1 LVSNQKKNCSTCWKH
16 FRLIRG
22 RIIEN
27 QITGTALTET
37 PRGSKRKLRNNI
49 SLQVLIAIVAAI
61 VLGKLDPKLALSMKP
76 LGDLF
81 IKLIRMAIAPIVFL
95 CVSTGVAHIGD
106 IRKVGRIGLK
116 ALIYFELVTTLALVI
131 GLASVTIF
139 KPGDGVTAMQAGSSS
154 GDYSAYASKGKEFSF
169 LEFVMGTVPDNF
181 LGAFVKGDLLQVVV
195 IALLVGIVLIGMGS
209 RGQSVVRG
217 LDGAMMVFFGI
228 IKLVMRVAPIGAF
241 GAMAFTV
248 GKFGT
253 SALLALSKLVLCTWL
268 TEAFYVFVV
277 LGAIAYFFRFS
288 LIRFIKYISD
298 EILLVIGTSSSESVL
313 PQLMQKLERFGASRS
328 VVDLVLPTG
337 YAFNL
342 GGLALSLPISTVFIA
357 QVYHVPLSFTRL
369 LALVAIML
377 VTSKG
382 AAGVT
387 GAAFIVLA
395 TTVGASGILP
405 LEGLAL
411 LFAVDNFLSMARA
424 LANVIGNGV
433 ATIVV
438 AKLEN
443 EFSSET
449 IV

>member
-1 LVSNQKKNCSTCWKH
+1 VGTESHEPPRASRRNT
-16 FRLIRG
+16 
-22 RIIEN
+22 
-27 QITGTALTET
+27 IT
-37 PRGSKRKLRNNI
+37 
-49 SLQVLIAIVAAI
+49 LQVFVAIVAAI
-61 VLGKLDPKLALSMKP
+61 VFGKLDPRHAMEMKP

-95 CVSTGVAHIGD
+95 SVSTGVAHIGD
-106 IRKVGRIGLK
+106 LRKVGRIGLK
-116 ALIYFELVTTLALVI
+116 ALIYFELVTTLALAI

-139 KPGDGVTAMQAGSSS
+139 KPGVGVNALQPGSGSA
-154 GDYSAYASKGKEFSF
+154 DYSAYANKNKEFSF
-169 LEFVMGTVPDNF
+169 LEFAMGTVPDNA

-195 IALLVGIVLIGMGS
+195 IALLVGVALIGMGS
-209 RGQSVVRG
+209 RGQSIIRG
-217 LDGAMMVFFGI
+217 LDGAMMVCFGV
-228 IKLVMRVAPIGAF
+228 IKIVMRIAPIGAF

-253 SALLALSKLVLCTWL
+253 SALLALSRLVVCTYL
-268 TEAFYVFVV
+268 TEAIYDFVV
-277 LGAIAYFFRFS
+277 LGAIAHFFGFS
-288 LIRFIKYISD
+288 LIRFIRYIRE

-313 PQLMQKLERFGASRS
+313 PQLMQTLERFGASRS

-342 GGLALSLPISTVFIA
+342 GGLAVSLPISALFIA
-357 QVYHVPLSFTRL
+357 QVYHVELGFSRL

-411 LFAVDNFLSMARA
+411 VFAVDSFLSMARA

-433 ATIVV
+433 ATIVI

-443 EFSSET
+443 EFNTARPAEA
-449 IV
+449 VFQG

>member
-1 LVSNQKKNCSTCWKH
+1 MH
-16 FRLIRG
+16 
-22 RIIEN
+22 
-27 QITGTALTET
+27 ET
-37 PRGSKRKLRNNI
+37 SRTNRRKLRNNI
-49 SLQVLIAIVAAI
+49 TLQILLAIVAAI
-61 VLGKLDPKLALSMKP
+61 VLGKLDPQLALAMKP

-106 IRKVGRIGLK
+106 LRKVGRIGLK

-139 KPGDGVTAMQAGSSS
+139 KPGEGVNALQSAS
-154 GDYSAYASKGKEFSF
+154 GDYATYASKGKDFSF
-169 LEFVMGTVPDNF
+169 LEFVMGSVPDNA
-181 LGAFVKGDLLQVVV
+181 LGAFVRGDLLQVVV
-195 IALLVGIVLIGMGS
+195 IALLVGMALIGMGS
-209 RGQSVVRG
+209 RGVSVVRG
-217 LDGAMMVFFGI
+217 LDSVMVVFFGI
-228 IKLVMRVAPIGAF
+228 IKIIMRIAPIGAF

-253 SALLALSKLVLCTWL
+253 SALLALSKLVLCTYL

-277 LGAIAYFFRFS
+277 LGIIAHFFGFN
-288 LIRFIKYISD
+288 LIHFIKYIRS

-328 VVDLVLPTG
+328 VVNLVLPTG

-357 QVYHVPLSFTRL
+357 QVYHVPLSFSRL

-405 LEGLAL
+405 VEGLAL

-443 EFSSET
+443 EFSSEPAAEA
-449 IV
+449 VSQ

>member
-1 LVSNQKKNCSTCWKH
+1 MD
-16 FRLIRG
+16 
-22 RIIEN
+22 
-27 QITGTALTET
+27 ET
-37 PRGSKRKLRNNI
+37 PHTNKRQRRNTI
-49 SLQVLIAIVAAI
+49 TLQVLLAIVAA
-61 VLGKLDPKLALSMKP
+61 VALGELDPKLALAMKP

-106 IRKVGRIGLK
+106 LRKVGRIGLK

-139 KPGDGVTAMQAGSSS
+139 KPGAGVNALRSPSAS
-154 GDYSAYASKGKEFSF
+154 GDYAAYASKGKEFSF
-169 LEFVMGTVPDNF
+169 LEFVMGSVPDNA
-181 LGAFVKGDLLQVVV
+181 LGAFVRGDLLQVVV
-195 IALLVGIVLIGMGS
+195 IALLVGIALIQMGS

-217 LDGAMMVFFGI
+217 LDSAMMVFFGI
-228 IKLVMRVAPIGAF
+228 IRIIMRVAPIGAF

-253 SALLALSKLVLCTWL
+253 SALFALSKLVLCTYL

-277 LGAIAYFFRFS
+277 LGIIAHFFGFN
-288 LIRFIKYISD
+288 LIRFIKYIRD

-357 QVYHVPLSFTRL
+357 QVYHVPLSLSRL

-405 LEGLAL
+405 VEGLAL

-433 ATIVV
+433 ATIVI
-438 AKLEN
+438 AKLEH
-443 EFSSET
+443 EFSSRRAGEA
-449 IV
+449 VSQ

>member
-1 LVSNQKKNCSTCWKH
+1 MHETSRTNRR
-16 FRLIRG
+16 RL
-22 RIIEN
+22 
-27 QITGTALTET
+27 L
-37 PRGSKRKLRNNI
+37 NNI
-49 SLQVLIAIVAAI
+49 SLQVLLAIVAAV
-61 VLGKLDPKLALSMKP
+61 VLGELDPKLALAMKP

-106 IRKVGRIGLK
+106 LRKVGRIGLK

-139 KPGDGVTAMQAGSSS
+139 KPGEGVNALQSAS
-154 GDYSAYASKGKEFSF
+154 GDYATYASKGKDFSF
-169 LEFVMGTVPDNF
+169 LEFVMGSVPDNA
-181 LGAFVKGDLLQVVV
+181 LGAFVRGDLLQVVV
-195 IALLVGIVLIGMGS
+195 IALLVGMALIGMGS
-209 RGQSVVRG
+209 RGHSVVQG
-217 LDGAMMVFFGI
+217 LDRVVMVFFGI
-228 IKLVMRVAPIGAF
+228 IRIIMRVAPIGAF

-248 GKFGT
+248 GKFGNT
-253 SALLALSKLVLCTWL
+253 ALLALSKLVLVTYL

-277 LGAIAYFFRFS
+277 LGIIAYFFGFN
-288 LIRFIKYISD
+288 LVRFIKYIGD
-298 EILLVIGTSSSESVL
+298 EIVLVIGTSSSESVL
-313 PQLMQKLERFGASRS
+313 PQLMQKLERFGAARS

-357 QVYHVPLSFTRL
+357 QVYNVQLGFTRL
-369 LALVAIML
+369 LALVAVML

-411 LFAVDNFLSMARA
+411 VFAVDTFLSMARA

-443 EFSSET
+443 EFNSDPAAVVASQ
-449 IV
+449 

>member
-1 LVSNQKKNCSTCWKH
+1 
-16 FRLIRG
+16 
-22 RIIEN
+22 
-27 QITGTALTET
+27 
-37 PRGSKRKLRNNI
+37 
-49 SLQVLIAIVAAI
+49 
-61 VLGKLDPKLALSMKP
+61 
-76 LGDLF
+76 
-81 IKLIRMAIAPIVFL
+81 
-95 CVSTGVAHIGD
+95 
-106 IRKVGRIGLK
+106 
-116 ALIYFELVTTLALVI
+116 
-131 GLASVTIF
+131 
-139 KPGDGVTAMQAGSSS
+139 
-154 GDYSAYASKGKEFSF
+154 
-169 LEFVMGTVPDNF
+169 
-181 LGAFVKGDLLQVVV
+181 
-195 IALLVGIVLIGMGS
+195 
-209 RGQSVVRG
+209 
-217 LDGAMMVFFGI
+217 
-228 IKLVMRVAPIGAF
+228 
-241 GAMAFTV
+241 MAFTV

-253 SALLALSKLVLCTWL
+253 SALLALSKLVLVTYL

-277 LGAIAYFFRFS
+277 LGIIAYFFGFN
-288 LIRFIKYISD
+288 LIHFIKYIGD

-313 PQLMQKLERFGASRS
+313 PQLMIKMERFGAARS

-357 QVYHVPLSFTRL
+357 QVYHVQLGFGQL

-395 TTVGASGILP
+395 TTVGASGVLP

-411 LFAVDNFLSMARA
+411 VFAVDNFLSMARA

-443 EFSSET
+443 EFHPERAAET
-449 IV
+449 APAVI

>member
-1 LVSNQKKNCSTCWKH
+1 MHK
-16 FRLIRG
+16 
-22 RIIEN
+22 
-27 QITGTALTET
+27 T
-37 PRGSKRKLRNNI
+37 PHTNKRRLRNNI
-49 SLQVLIAIVAAI
+49 TLQVLLAIMAAV
-61 VLGKLDPKLALSMKP
+61 VLGKLDPKLALAMKP

-95 CVSTGVAHIGD
+95 CISTGVAHIGD
-106 IRKVGRIGLK
+106 IRKVGRIGFK
-116 ALIYFELVTTLALVI
+116 ALVYFELVTTLALVI

-139 KPGDGVTAMQAGSSS
+139 KPGAGVNPIQSASAS
-154 GDYSAYASKGKEFSF
+154 GDYASYANKGKDFSF
-169 LEFVMGTVPDNF
+169 LEFVMGSVPDNA

-195 IALLVGIVLIGMGS
+195 IALLVGVALIGMGS
-209 RGQSVVRG
+209 RGHSVVRG
-217 LDGAMMVFFGI
+217 LDSAMIVFFGVIKI
-228 IKLVMRVAPIGAF
+228 IMRIAPIGAF

-253 SALLALSKLVLCTWL
+253 SALLALSKLVLCTYL

-277 LGAIAYFFRFS
+277 LGVIAHFFGFN
-288 LIRFIKYISD
+288 LIHFIKYIRD

-313 PQLMQKLERFGASRS
+313 PQLMLKLERFGASRS

-357 QVYHVPLSFTRL
+357 QVYHVPLSFSRL

-395 TTVGASGILP
+395 TTVAASGVLP
-405 LEGLAL
+405 IEGLAL
-411 LFAVDNFLSMARA
+411 LFAVDSFLSMARA

-433 ATIVV
+433 ATIVI

-443 EFSSET
+443 EFSSERPADALAQPLS
-449 IV
+449 V

>member
-1 LVSNQKKNCSTCWKH
+1 MA
-16 FRLIRG
+16 
-22 RIIEN
+22 IETH
-27 QITGTALTET
+27 QTLADK
-37 PRGSKRKLRNNI
+37 PRPRNNI
-49 SLQVLIAIVAAI
+49 TLLVFVAIAAAI
-61 VLGKLDPKLALSMKP
+61 VLGILDPTLALKMKP

-81 IKLIRMAIAPIVFL
+81 IKLIRMTIGPIVFL
-95 CVSTGVAHIGD
+95 CVATGVAHIGD
-106 IRKVGRIGLK
+106 LRKVGRIGLK

-139 KPGDGVTAMQAGSSS
+139 KPGIGVTALPSASAA
-154 GDYSAYASKGKEFSF
+154 GDYAAYASKGKAFSF

-181 LGAFVKGDLLQVVV
+181 FGAFVKGDLLQVVV
-195 IALLVGIVLIGMGS
+195 IGLLVGMVLIAMGS
-209 RGQSVVRG
+209 RGHPVVRA
-217 LDGAMMVFFGI
+217 LDSAMNVFFGMIRI
-228 IKLVMRVAPIGAF
+228 IMRVAPIGAF

-253 SALLALSKLVLCTWL
+253 SALLALSKLVLVTYL

-277 LGAIAYFFRFS
+277 LGLIAHFFGFS
-288 LIRFIKYISD
+288 LIRFIKYIRD

-313 PQLMQKLERFGASRS
+313 PQLMQKLEQFGASRP

-357 QVYHVPLSFTRL
+357 QAYNVELSFTRL

-405 LEGLAL
+405 VEGLAL
-411 LFAVDNFLSMARA
+411 VFAVDTFLSMARA

-438 AKLEN
+438 AKLEH
-443 EFSSET
+443 EFNPQPVAVAVSR
-449 IV
+449 

>member
-1 LVSNQKKNCSTCWKH
+1 MKTLGTEMDETSH
-16 FRLIRG
+16 
-22 RIIEN
+22 
-27 QITGTALTET
+27 TG
-37 PRGSKRKLRNNI
+37 KRKRRNNI
-49 SLQVLIAIVAAI
+49 TLQVFVAIVAA
-61 VLGKLDPKLALSMKP
+61 VMLGKLDPKLAMAMKP

-81 IKLIRMAIAPIVFL
+81 IKLIRMAVAPIVFL

-106 IRKVGRIGLK
+106 VRKVGRIGLK
-116 ALIYFELVTTLALVI
+116 ALIYFELVTTIALLI

-139 KPGDGVTAMQAGSSS
+139 KPGVGVTVVQSPSASV
-154 GDYSAYASKGKEFSF
+154 DYAAYANKGKQFSF
-169 LEFVMGTVPDNF
+169 LEFVMGAVPDNF

-195 IALLVGIVLIGMGS
+195 IALLVGITLIGMGS
-209 RGQSVVRG
+209 HGHSVVRG
-217 LDGAMMVFFGI
+217 LDSAMMVAFGI
-228 IKLVMRVAPIGAF
+228 IKIIMRIAPIGAF

-253 SALLALSKLVLCTWL
+253 SALVALSKLVACTYL

-277 LGAIAYFFRFS
+277 LGLIAHFFRFS
-288 LIRFIKYISD
+288 LIHFIKYIRD

-313 PQLMQKLERFGASRS
+313 PQLMLKLERFGASRS

-342 GGLALSLPISTVFIA
+342 GGLAVSLPISTLFIA
-357 QVYHVPLSFTRL
+357 QVYHVPLSFSRL

-387 GAAFIVLA
+387 GSAFIVLA

-411 LFAVDNFLSMARA
+411 LFAVDSFLSMARA

-433 ATIVV
+433 ATVV
-438 AKLEN
+438 IAKLEN
-443 EFSSET
+443 EFSPEQAAESGS
-449 IV
+449 

>member
-1 LVSNQKKNCSTCWKH
+1 MHETSRSNK
-16 FRLIRG
+16 G
-22 RIIEN
+22 
-27 QITGTALTET
+27 
-37 PRGSKRKLRNNI
+37 LRNNI
-49 SLQVLIAIVAAI
+49 SLQVLLAIVAAI
-61 VLGKLDPKLALSMKP
+61 VLGKPDPRHALAMKP

-106 IRKVGRIGLK
+106 IRKVGRIGFK
-116 ALIYFELVTTLALVI
+116 ALVYFELVTTVALAI
-131 GLASVTIF
+131 GLASVVIF
-139 KPGDGVTAMQAGSSS
+139 KPGVNVNALPSASAA
-154 GDYSAYASKGKEFSF
+154 GDYAAYATKGKEFSF

-195 IALLVGIVLIGMGS
+195 IALLVGATLIGMGT
-209 RGQSVVRG
+209 RGQPIVRG
-217 LDGAMMVFFGI
+217 LDSVMMVFFGI
-228 IKLVMRVAPIGAF
+228 IRIIMRIAPIGAF

-253 SALLALSKLVLCTWL
+253 SALLALSRLVVLTYL

-277 LGAIAYFFRFS
+277 LGLIAYFFGFN
-288 LIRFIKYISD
+288 LLHLIKYIRD
-298 EILLVIGTSSSESVL
+298 EIILVIGTSSSESVL
-313 PQLMQKLERFGASRS
+313 PQLMQKLEQFGASRS

-342 GGLALSLPISTVFIA
+342 GGLAVSLPISTVFIA
-357 QVYHVPLSFTRL
+357 QVYHVPLSFSRL

-411 LFAVDNFLSMARA
+411 LFAVDSFLSMARA
-424 LANVIGNGV
+424 LANVIVNAV

-443 EFSSET
+443 EFSAKPAAEAVSQ
-449 IV
+449 

>member
-1 LVSNQKKNCSTCWKH
+1 METTAREVTNKSQEKKKRTWK
-16 FRLIRG
+16 
-22 RIIEN
+22 
-27 QITGTALTET
+27 
-37 PRGSKRKLRNNI
+37 NNI
-49 SLQVLIAIVAAI
+49 TLHVFIAIVAAI
-61 VLGKLDPKLALSMKP
+61 ILGEVDPKLAVQMRP

-106 IRKVGRIGLK
+106 VRKVGRIGLK
-116 ALIYFELVTTLALVI
+116 ALIYFELVTTLALAI
-131 GLASVTIF
+131 GLASVVIF
-139 KPGDGVTAMQAGSSS
+139 KPGVGVNAQQTGATAT
-154 GDYSAYASKGKEFSF
+154 DYSAYAGSGKNFTVLGF
-169 LEFVMGTVPDNF
+169 LLGTVPDNF
-181 LGAFVKGDLLQVVV
+181 LGSFVRGDLLQVVV
-195 IALLVGIVLIGMGS
+195 IALLFGMALIGMGE
-209 RGQSVVRG
+209 RGKGVVHS
-217 LDGAMMVFFGI
+217 LDGIMMAFFGI
-228 IKLVMRVAPIGAF
+228 IRIIMRVAPIGAF

-248 GKFGT
+248 GKFGNG
-253 SALLALSKLVLCTWL
+253 ALFALSKLIVCTYL

-277 LGAIAYFFRFS
+277 LGLICRLFKFS
-288 LIRFIKYISD
+288 LIHFIRYIFD

-313 PQLMQKLERFGASRS
+313 PQLMVKLEKFGAARE

-342 GGLALSLPISTVFIA
+342 GGLALSLPISTLFIA
-357 QVYHVPLSFTRL
+357 QVYQVPLSFGRL
-369 LALVAIML
+369 LSLVAIML

-395 TTVGASGILP
+395 TTIGASGVLP
-405 LEGLAL
+405 IEGLAL

-433 ATIVV
+433 ATVVV

-443 EFSSET
+443 DFDSAKEAATHSA
-449 IV
+449 

>member
-1 LVSNQKKNCSTCWKH
+1 MHN
-16 FRLIRG
+16 
-22 RIIEN
+22 
-27 QITGTALTET
+27 T
-37 PRGSKRKLRNNI
+37 PRTNKRRLRNNT
-49 SLQVLIAIVAAI
+49 SLQVLLAIVAAV
-61 VLGKLDPKLALSMKP
+61 VLGELDPKLALAMKP

-106 IRKVGRIGLK
+106 LRKVGRIGLK
-116 ALIYFELVTTLALVI
+116 ALIYFELVTTIALAI

-139 KPGDGVTAMQAGSSS
+139 KPGEGVKAPQSVSGSA
-154 GDYSAYASKGKEFSF
+154 DYSAYASKGKEFSF
-169 LEFVMGTVPDNF
+169 LEFVMGSVPDNF
-181 LGAFVKGDLLQVVV
+181 LGAFVRGDLLQVVV
-195 IALLVGIVLIGMGS
+195 IALLVGITLIGMGS
-209 RGQSVVRG
+209 RGHPVVQG
-217 LDGAMMVFFGI
+217 LDRVMMVFFGI
-228 IKLVMRVAPIGAF
+228 IRIIMRVAPIGAF

-248 GKFGT
+248 GKFGNT
-253 SALLALSKLVLCTWL
+253 ALLALSKLVLCTYL
-268 TEAFYVFVV
+268 TEAFYVVVV
-277 LGAIAYFFRFS
+277 LGVIAYFFGFN
-288 LIRFIKYISD
+288 LFQFVKYIGD

-357 QVYHVPLSFTRL
+357 QVYHVPLTLSRL
-369 LALVAIML
+369 LALVAVML

-395 TTVGASGILP
+395 TTVAASGVLP

-411 LFAVDNFLSMARA
+411 VFAVDNFLSMARA

-433 ATIVV
+433 AAVVV
-438 AKLEN
+438 AKLEH
-443 EFSSET
+443 EFNSEPAAEAT
-449 IV
+449 PTAI

>member
-1 LVSNQKKNCSTCWKH
+1 MD
-16 FRLIRG
+16 
-22 RIIEN
+22 
-27 QITGTALTET
+27 ET
-37 PRGSKRKLRNNI
+37 PHTNKRQRRNTI
-49 SLQVLIAIVAAI
+49 TLQVLLAIVAA
-61 VLGKLDPKLALSMKP
+61 VALGELDPKLALAMKP

-106 IRKVGRIGLK
+106 LRKVGRIGLK

-139 KPGDGVTAMQAGSSS
+139 KPGAGVNALRSPSAS
-154 GDYSAYASKGKEFSF
+154 GDYAAYASKGKEFSF
-169 LEFVMGTVPDNF
+169 LEFVMGSVPDNA
-181 LGAFVKGDLLQVVV
+181 LGAFVRGDLLQVVV
-195 IALLVGIVLIGMGS
+195 IALLVGVALIQMGS

-217 LDGAMMVFFGI
+217 LDSAMMVFFGI
-228 IKLVMRVAPIGAF
+228 IRIIMRVAPIGAF

-253 SALLALSKLVLCTWL
+253 SALFALSKLVLCTYL

-277 LGAIAYFFRFS
+277 LGIIAHFFGFN
-288 LIRFIKYISD
+288 LIRFIKYIRD

-357 QVYHVPLSFTRL
+357 QVYHVPLSLSRL

-405 LEGLAL
+405 VEGLAL

-433 ATIVV
+433 ATIVI
-438 AKLEN
+438 AKLEH
-443 EFSSET
+443 EFSSKRAGEA
-449 IV
+449 VSQ

>member
-1 LVSNQKKNCSTCWKH
+1 M
-16 FRLIRG
+16 
-22 RIIEN
+22 
-27 QITGTALTET
+27 A
-37 PRGSKRKLRNNI
+37 
-49 SLQVLIAIVAAI
+49 IAAAI
-61 VLGKLDPKLALSMKP
+61 VLGILDPTLALKMKP

-116 ALIYFELVTTLALVI
+116 ALIYFELVTTLALAI

-139 KPGDGVTAMQAGSSS
+139 KPGVGVTALPSASASL
-154 GDYSAYASKGKEFSF
+154 GDYAAYANKGKEFSF

-195 IALLVGIVLIGMGS
+195 IALLVGMVLIAMGS
-209 RGQSVVRG
+209 RGHSVVRA
-217 LDGAMMVFFGI
+217 LDSAMNVFFGMIKI
-228 IKLVMRVAPIGAF
+228 IMRVAPIGAF

-253 SALLALSKLVLCTWL
+253 SALFALSKLVLVTYL

-277 LGAIAYFFRFS
+277 LGLIAHFFGFS
-288 LIRFIKYISD
+288 LIRFIKYIRD

-357 QVYHVPLSFTRL
+357 QVYHVQLGFTPSLSPGSHHVSDVEGSRWCHRSCFYSFGNDCGCIGNPAGRGTCAR
-369 LALVAIML
+369 VCCRYFPIH
-377 VTSKG
+377 G
-382 AAGVT
+382 ASARKCYWEWSRDDCGCK
-387 GAAFIVLA
+387 
-395 TTVGASGILP
+395 VGA
-405 LEGLAL
+405 
-411 LFAVDNFLSMARA
+411 
-424 LANVIGNGV
+424 
-433 ATIVV
+433 
-438 AKLEN
+438 
-443 EFSSET
+443 
-449 IV
+449 

>member
-1 LVSNQKKNCSTCWKH
+1 MREISQTN
-16 FRLIRG
+16 
-22 RIIEN
+22 
-27 QITGTALTET
+27 
-37 PRGSKRKLRNNI
+37 KRQLRNNI
-49 SLQVLIAIVAAI
+49 TLQVLLAIVAAI
-61 VLGKLDPKLALSMKP
+61 VLGKLDPKLALAMKP

-116 ALIYFELVTTLALVI
+116 ALIYFELVTTFALVI
-131 GLASVTIF
+131 GLASVAIF
-139 KPGDGVTAMQAGSSS
+139 KPGAGVNAPQSVAAS
-154 GDYSAYASKGKEFSF
+154 GDYAAYANKAKNFSF
-169 LEFVMGTVPDNF
+169 LEFAMSTVPDNF

-195 IALLVGIVLIGMGS
+195 IALLVGITLIGMGS
-209 RGQSVVRG
+209 RGHSVVHG
-217 LDGAMMVFFGI
+217 LDSVMMVFFGI
-228 IKLVMRVAPIGAF
+228 IRIIMRMAPIGAF

-253 SALLALSKLVLCTWL
+253 SALWALSKLVLVTYL
-268 TEAFYVFVV
+268 TEGFYVFVV
-277 LGAIAYFFRFS
+277 LGFIAYFFGFN
-288 LIRFIKYISD
+288 LIHFIQYIRD

-328 VVDLVLPTG
+328 VIDLVLPTG

-342 GGLALSLPISTVFIA
+342 GGLAVSLPISTVFIA
-357 QVYHVPLSFTRL
+357 QVYHVPLGLSRL

-433 ATIVV
+433 ATIVI

-443 EFSSET
+443 EFSHEAAAAVSH
-449 IV
+449 

>member
-1 LVSNQKKNCSTCWKH
+1 
-16 FRLIRG
+16 
-22 RIIEN
+22 
-27 QITGTALTET
+27 
-37 PRGSKRKLRNNI
+37 
-49 SLQVLIAIVAAI
+49 
-61 VLGKLDPKLALSMKP
+61 
-76 LGDLF
+76 
-81 IKLIRMAIAPIVFL
+81 
-95 CVSTGVAHIGD
+95 
-106 IRKVGRIGLK
+106 
-116 ALIYFELVTTLALVI
+116 
-131 GLASVTIF
+131 
-139 KPGDGVTAMQAGSSS
+139 
-154 GDYSAYASKGKEFSF
+154 
-169 LEFVMGTVPDNF
+169 
-181 LGAFVKGDLLQVVV
+181 
-195 IALLVGIVLIGMGS
+195 
-209 RGQSVVRG
+209 
-217 LDGAMMVFFGI
+217 MMVFFGMIKI
-228 IKLVMRVAPIGAF
+228 IMRIAPIGAF

-253 SALLALSKLVLCTWL
+253 SALLALSKLVMVTYL
-268 TEAFYVFVV
+268 TEAFYVFIV
-277 LGAIAYFFRFS
+277 LGAISYFFGFS
-288 LIRFIKYISD
+288 LIRLIKYIRE

-313 PQLMQKLERFGASRS
+313 PQLMQKLEQFGASRS

-342 GGLALSLPISTVFIA
+342 GGLAVSLPISVVFIA
-357 QVYHVPLSFTRL
+357 QVYHVPLSLGRL

-411 LFAVDNFLSMARA
+411 LFAVDSFLSMARA

-443 EFSSET
+443 EFTSEPT
-449 IV
+449 AQAVPQ

>member
-1 LVSNQKKNCSTCWKH
+1 LA
-16 FRLIRG
+16 
-22 RIIEN
+22 IE
-27 QITGTALTET
+27 THET
-37 PRGSKRKLRNNI
+37 LADKPRPRNNI
-49 SLQVLIAIVAAI
+49 TLLVFVAIAAAI
-61 VLGKLDPKLALSMKP
+61 VLGILDPSLALKMKP

-81 IKLIRMAIAPIVFL
+81 IKLIRMTIGPIVFL
-95 CVSTGVAHIGD
+95 CVATGVAHIGD
-106 IRKVGRIGLK
+106 LRKVGRIGLK
-116 ALIYFELVTTLALVI
+116 ALIYFELVTTLALAI

-139 KPGDGVTAMQAGSSS
+139 KPGVGVTALPSASAA
-154 GDYSAYASKGKEFSF
+154 GDYAAYASKGKAFSF

-195 IALLVGIVLIGMGS
+195 IGLLVGMVLIAMGS
-209 RGQSVVRG
+209 RGHPVVRA
-217 LDGAMMVFFGI
+217 LDSAMNVFFGMIRI
-228 IKLVMRVAPIGAF
+228 IMRVAPIGAF

-253 SALLALSKLVLCTWL
+253 SALFALSKLVLVTYL
-268 TEAFYVFVV
+268 TEGFYVFVV
-277 LGAIAYFFRFS
+277 LGLIAHFFGFS
-288 LIRFIKYISD
+288 LIRFIKYIRD

-313 PQLMQKLERFGASRS
+313 PQLMQKLEQFGASRP

-357 QVYHVPLSFTRL
+357 QAYNVELSFTRL

-405 LEGLAL
+405 VEGLAL
-411 LFAVDNFLSMARA
+411 VFAVDTFLSMARA

-438 AKLEN
+438 AKLEH
-443 EFSSET
+443 EFNPQPVAVAVSR
-449 IV
+449 

>member
-1 LVSNQKKNCSTCWKH
+1 
-16 FRLIRG
+16 
-22 RIIEN
+22 
-27 QITGTALTET
+27 
-37 PRGSKRKLRNNI
+37 
-49 SLQVLIAIVAAI
+49 
-61 VLGKLDPKLALSMKP
+61 
-76 LGDLF
+76 
-81 IKLIRMAIAPIVFL
+81 
-95 CVSTGVAHIGD
+95 
-106 IRKVGRIGLK
+106 
-116 ALIYFELVTTLALVI
+116 
-131 GLASVTIF
+131 
-139 KPGDGVTAMQAGSSS
+139 
-154 GDYSAYASKGKEFSF
+154 
-169 LEFVMGTVPDNF
+169 MGTVPDNA
-181 LGAFVKGDLLQVVV
+181 LGAFVRGDLLQVVV
-195 IALLVGIVLIGMGS
+195 IAFLVGMALIGMGA
-209 RGQSVVRG
+209 RGHSVVRG
-217 LDGAMMVFFGI
+217 LDSVMIVFFGI
-228 IKLVMRVAPIGAF
+228 IRIIMRIAPIGAF

-253 SALLALSKLVLCTWL
+253 SALFALSKLVLVTYL

-277 LGAIAYFFRFS
+277 LGIIAHFFGFN
-288 LIRFIKYISD
+288 LIHFIKYIRD

-313 PQLMQKLERFGASRS
+313 PQLMQKLKRFGASRS

-357 QVYHVPLSFTRL
+357 QVYHISLSFSHL

-433 ATIVV
+433 ATVV
-438 AKLEN
+438 IAKLEN
-443 EFSSET
+443 EFSSERAAEA
-449 IV
+449 VSQ

>member
-1 LVSNQKKNCSTCWKH
+1 MA
-16 FRLIRG
+16 
-22 RIIEN
+22 
-27 QITGTALTET
+27 TAMHET
-37 PRGSKRKLRNNI
+37 PRTNKRQLRNNI
-49 SLQVLIAIVAAI
+49 SLQVLLAIVAAI
-61 VLGKLDPKLALSMKP
+61 VLGKLDPRHALAMKP

-116 ALIYFELVTTLALVI
+116 ALVYFELVTTVALVI
-131 GLASVTIF
+131 GLASVEIF
-139 KPGDGVTAMQAGSSS
+139 KPGAGVNALPSVSAS
-154 GDYSAYASKGKEFSF
+154 GDYSSYANKGKEFSF

-195 IALLVGIVLIGMGS
+195 IALLVGLTLIGMGS
-209 RGQSVVRG
+209 RAHSVVRG
-217 LDGAMMVFFGI
+217 LDSIMMVFFGI
-228 IKLVMRVAPIGAF
+228 IKIIMRLAPIGAF

-253 SALLALSKLVLCTWL
+253 SALMALSKLVLVTYL

-277 LGAIAYFFRFS
+277 LGLVAYFFRFS
-288 LIRFIKYISD
+288 LLHFIKYIRD
-298 EILLVIGTSSSESVL
+298 EIVLVIGTSSSESVL
-313 PQLMQKLERFGASRS
+313 PQLMQKLERFGAST
-328 VVDLVLPTG
+328 L
-337 YAFNL
+337 
-342 GGLALSLPISTVFIA
+342 FIA
-357 QVYHVPLSFTRL
+357 QVYHVPLTFSRL

-443 EFSSET
+443 EFSSKPTAEA
-449 IV
+449 VSP

>member
-1 LVSNQKKNCSTCWKH
+1 
-16 FRLIRG
+16 
-22 RIIEN
+22 
-27 QITGTALTET
+27 
-37 PRGSKRKLRNNI
+37 
-49 SLQVLIAIVAAI
+49 
-61 VLGKLDPKLALSMKP
+61 
-76 LGDLF
+76 
-81 IKLIRMAIAPIVFL
+81 
-95 CVSTGVAHIGD
+95 
-106 IRKVGRIGLK
+106 
-116 ALIYFELVTTLALVI
+116 
-131 GLASVTIF
+131 
-139 KPGDGVTAMQAGSSS
+139 
-154 GDYSAYASKGKEFSF
+154 
-169 LEFVMGTVPDNF
+169 
-181 LGAFVKGDLLQVVV
+181 
-195 IALLVGIVLIGMGS
+195 
-209 RGQSVVRG
+209 VVRG
-217 LDGAMMVFFGI
+217 LDSAMMVFFGI
-228 IKLVMRVAPIGAF
+228 IKIVMRIAPIGAF

-253 SALLALSKLVLCTWL
+253 SALLALSKLVMVTYL

-288 LIRFIKYISD
+288 LLHLIKFIRE

-313 PQLMQKLERFGASRS
+313 PQLMVKLEQFGASRS

-342 GGLALSLPISTVFIA
+342 GGLAVSLPISVVFIA
-357 QVYHVPLSFTRL
+357 QAYHVPLSLSRL

-395 TTVGASGILP
+395 TTVGASGVLP

-411 LFAVDNFLSMARA
+411 LFAVDSFLSMARA

-438 AKLEN
+438 AKWEH
-443 EFSSET
+443 EFTAEP
-449 IV
+449 VVEVVAP

>member
-1 LVSNQKKNCSTCWKH
+1 M
-16 FRLIRG
+16 
-22 RIIEN
+22 
-27 QITGTALTET
+27 TET
-37 PRGSKRKLRNNI
+37 PRGGKRKLRNNI

-195 IALLVGIVLIGMGS
+195 IALLVGIALIGMGS

-253 SALLALSKLVLCTWL
+253 SALVALSKLVLCTWL

-449 IV
+449 SV